1 MSRYDALGD
10 CLRASGRADVSLSFL
25 EIEGVIGARLPAS
38 AHKNRSW
45 WGNTVRSPQGAAWM
59 RAGWMLASVALPDGP
74 ATFVVGEPVARPGSG
89 RDKILDGTAALVA
102 VIERAGWPTVAAAVA
117 AHVVFLDPAT
127 VAQTGGRAIVPSVRN
142 MGHRRQLGEL
152 PDGRRV
158 LFDDNASPTD
168 AFLWAANRIKG
179 TDVQFN
185 HVWACASDPD
195 AYTALWNLCCT
206 PAFLAKATD
215 SDPAVQ
221 AVLRY
226 RSWELYGCLPA
237 GTAEPVR
244 PPGYETL
251 TWHASPP
258 PIADLEAAFRQRMRA
273 APGRGLV
280 LAARSIGWAFSS
292 GPDLT
297 VLGA

>member
-10 CLRASGRADVSLSFL
+10 YLRTADKAGVTLSFS
-25 EIEGVIGARLPAS
+25 EIERLIGARLPAS
-38 AHKNRSW
+38 ARSNRSW
-45 WGNTVRSPQGAAWM
+45 WGNTTRSPQAAAWM
-59 RAGWMLASVALPDGP
+59 RVGWMLTRVALPDGP
-74 ATFVVGEPVARPGSG
+74 ATFIVGEPVSRPGGG
-89 RDKILDGTAALVA
+89 RAQILDGTAALAA
-102 VIERAGWPTVAAAVA
+102 VIERAGWSTVAAAVA
-117 AHVVFLDPAT
+117 AHAVFLDPAT
-127 VAQTGGRAIVPSVRN
+127 VAQAGGRAIVPSVRN
-142 MGHRRQLGEL
+142 MGHRRQLGQL

-179 TDVQFN
+179 PDVQFN
-185 HVWACASDPD
+185 HVWPGPSDPD

-215 SDPAVQ
+215 SDPGVQ

-226 RSWELYGCLPA
+226 RSWELYGCRPA
-237 GTAEPVR
+237 GTPEPIR
-244 PPGYETL
+244 PRGYETL
-251 TWHASPP
+251 RWHPSPP
-258 PIADLEAAFRQRMRA
+258 PVVDLEAAFRKRMRA

-292 GPDLT
+292 GPDTT
-297 VLGA
+297 V

>member
-10 CLRASGRADVSLSFL
+10 YLRTADKAGVTLSFSQ
-25 EIEGVIGARLPAS
+25 IERLIGARLPAS
-38 AHKNRSW
+38 ARSNRSW
-45 WGNTVRSPQGAAWM
+45 WGNTTRSPQAAAWM
-59 RAGWMLASVALPDGP
+59 RVGWMLTRVALPDGP
-74 ATFVVGEPVARPGSG
+74 ATFIVGEPVSRPGGG
-89 RDKILDGTAALVA
+89 RAQILDGTAALAA
-102 VIERAGWPTVAAAVA
+102 VIERAGWSTVAAAVA
-117 AHVVFLDPAT
+117 AHAVFLDPAT
-127 VAQTGGRAIVPSVRN
+127 VAQAGGRAIVPSVRN
-142 MGHRRQLGEL
+142 MGHRRQLGQL

-179 TDVQFN
+179 PDVQFN
-185 HVWACASDPD
+185 HVWPGASDPD

-215 SDPAVQ
+215 SDPDVQ

-226 RSWELYGCLPA
+226 RSWELYGCRPA
-237 GTAEPVR
+237 GTPEPIR
-244 PPGYETL
+244 PRGHETL
-251 TWHASPP
+251 RWHPSPP
-258 PIADLEAAFRQRMRA
+258 PIGDLEAAFRERMRA

-292 GPDLT
+292 GPDT
-297 VLGA
+297 AV

>member
-1 MSRYDALGD
+1 MSQYDALGD
-10 CLRASGRADVSLSFL
+10 RLQRAGRAEVTLSFP
-25 EIEGVIGARLPAS
+25 EIEHVIGVRLPAS
-38 AHKNRSW
+38 ARKNRSW
-45 WGNTVRSPQGAAWM
+45 WGNTARSPQAAAWM
-59 RAGWMLASVALPDGP
+59 RVGWMLARVALPDGP
-74 ATFVVGEPVARPGSG
+74 ATFIVGEPASRPGFG
-89 RDKILDGTAALVA
+89 RGKILDGTAALAA
-102 VIERAGWPTVAAAVA
+102 VIERAGWPTVAGAVA
-117 AHVVFLDPAT
+117 AHAVFLDPAT

-142 MGHRRQLGEL
+142 MGRRRQLGEL
-152 PDGRRV
+152 PDGRGV
-158 LFDDNASPTD
+158 LFDDNSSPTD

-215 SDPAVQ
+215 SDRDVQ

-226 RSWELYGCLPA
+226 RSWELYGCRPI

-251 TWHASPP
+251 TWHPSPP
-258 PIADLEAAFRQRMRA
+258 PIADLEGTFRKRMRA

-297 VLGA
+297 V